1 MQRAVFFSL
10 TALCLLSA
18 CSPLGLAGGAVVGTG
33 MAASREGGISGTLS
47 DTRIHAE
54 IADLWFK
61 YDLGTFSKLGITVD
75 QGRVLLTGVVQKPE
89 HRVEA
94 VRLAWQVRGVKQV
107 INEIRVANGE
117 GLPGY
122 VRDRWITTRL
132 RTQMTFDDVIANLNY
147 SIDTVQGTVYIMGTA
162 QTQAELDRVV
172 RLARTIPNVRQV
184 VSYIRVAHDPVH
196 TGSQTGQTARIGSDP
211 AGSPPLAPTR
221 EADHDTRLEPSSRS
235 WGADYSGLHPDETG
249 HASGPAV
256 PLTGPP
262 GRPAA
267 VTAEPLR

>member
-1 MQRAVFFSL
+1 MKQLPLLPL

-33 MAASREGGISGTLS
+33 MAASREGGITGTLS

-61 YDLGTFSKLGITVD
+61 YNLSTFSKLGITVD

-147 SIDTVQGTVYIMGTA
+147 SIDTVQGTVYVMGTA

-184 VSYIRVAHDPVH
+184 VSYIRLAHDPVR
-196 TGSQTGQTARIGSDP
+196 TGSNSTRNP
-211 AGSPPLAPTR
+211 SPAPTR
-221 EADHDTRLEPSSRS
+221 DSDHDTPFEPSSGS
-235 WGADYSGLHPDETG
+235 WEPENSGLRPDETG
-249 HASGPAV
+249 QATGPAV
-256 PLTGPP
+256 PLMGPP
-262 GRPAA
+262 GRPTT

>member
-1 MQRAVFFSL
+1 MTLRA
-10 TALCLLSA
+10 LLPLSCAVLLAA
-18 CSPLGLAGGAVVGTG
+18 CSPLGLAGGALVGTG

-61 YDLGTFSKLGITVD
+61 YDLGTFSKLDLTVD
-75 QGRVLLTGVVQKPE
+75 HGRVLATGVVQKPE

-107 INEIRVANGE
+107 INEIRVANSE

-122 VRDRWITTRL
+122 LRDKWITTRL
-132 RTQMTFDDVIANLNY
+132 RTQLTFDDVVANLNY
-147 SIDTVQGTVYIMGTA
+147 SIDTVQGTVYLMGTS
-162 QTQAELDRVV
+162 QSQAELDRVV

-184 VSYIRVAHDPVH
+184 VSYIRLAHEPVQGGSTASQRTSLPDPSHSPGHDP
-196 TGSQTGQTARIGSDP
+196 ISDP
-211 AGSPPLAPTR
+211 WTSGSTLR
-221 EADHDTRLEPSSRS
+221 ADES
-235 WGADYSGLHPDETG
+235 WSGPD
-249 HASGPAV
+249 ASGPAV

-262 GRPAA
+262 GRPGA